1 MQKGEKWDQSD
12 AENSMG
18 AIIVRNESAQSWE
31 GEDEHFRAPQIQ
43 RAGTSCMRW
52 RKGKRKSNDKKS
64 LPVLEQ

>member
-1 MQKGEKWDQSD
+1 MQNGEKWDQSE

-18 AIIVRNESAQSWE
+18 AIMVRNESAQNWE

-52 RKGKRKSNDKKS
+52 RKGKRK
-64 LPVLEQ
+64 